1 MYITLENAR
10 KVLDKYLGNNIER
23 FNHSVHVAEIA
34 KILAKEHK
42 TPIDEAV
49 IAALLHDIGKSL
61 TKQQMLEMC
70 IQRGVT
76 VYEFEIFES
85 LSALHGKAGAILFE
99 QEFDREQDTEKF
111 ERIKHAISSHV
122 AGADDE
128 MSDLDKIVYCAD
140 NLEQEKLKGKEN
152 HQYDEILEEL
162 RNGKVRPLDDYIKI
176 IIEGKKKRAEE
187 KGYCYNPM
195 IDNILSGEGR

>member
-42 TPIDEAV
+42 IPIDEAV

-99 QEFDREQDTEKF
+99 
-111 ERIKHAISSHV
+111 I
-122 AGADDE
+122 
-128 MSDLDKIVYCAD
+128 
-140 NLEQEKLKGKEN
+140 
-152 HQYDEILEEL
+152 
-162 RNGKVRPLDDYIKI
+162 
-176 IIEGKKKRAEE
+176 
-187 KGYCYNPM
+187 
-195 IDNILSGEGR
+195 